1 MIFPWLGS
9 LVLLFAIGV
18 SLWMAWGLPADVTTA
33 FLSGIFL
40 GLIVTEGV
48 TQNYHR
54 LFSFYYSQTNIGEV
68 KRSIKRSYAIA
79 AVILSA
85 SIAAIFIISVIEN
98 IPLELAA
105 IAAISAVTISLHR
118 ISYVIMYALRKLQHL
133 AVAYAGAFVAI
144 IAVFYLSSTIIS
156 DITLRYFISLAS
168 ALTVLSAFAA
178 YHHYRI
184 VGRSSTSIVAKNAP
198 HFYSPLT
205 VNDNTIISRFG
216 VQMWECL
223 PYFMYGTFYFVM
235 LFADRII
242 SWFSNPHM
250 VTATNGTA
258 LPLAFNSVYHIGA
271 DLALLVII
279 PAAIIQYVLTSPI
292 YALVH
297 NRAVNLKVSEKQK
310 IDLFLNASYR
320 KIMITSV
327 AVSAAGAV
335 LLNII
340 APSIITEYFGGS
352 QTSINIMTF
361 ASIGAIFLSAFAAN
375 GIFLMFFGRSKNLA
389 IIALISA
396 LIVSIGGTILAQ
408 YGFENIIYAYVASMV
423 FAAAASTVVMQK
435 TMKQA
440 SSWLFAR
447 YL

>member
-1 MIFPWLGS
+1 
-9 LVLLFAIGV
+9 
-18 SLWMAWGLPADVTTA
+18 
-33 FLSGIFL
+33 
-40 GLIVTEGV
+40 
-48 TQNYHR
+48 
-54 LFSFYYSQTNIGEV
+54 
-68 KRSIKRSYAIA
+68 
-79 AVILSA
+79 
-85 SIAAIFIISVIEN
+85 
-98 IPLELAA
+98 
-105 IAAISAVTISLHR
+105 
-118 ISYVIMYALRKLQHL
+118 
-133 AVAYAGAFVAI
+133 
-144 IAVFYLSSTIIS
+144 
-156 DITLRYFISLAS
+156 
-168 ALTVLSAFAA
+168 
-178 YHHYRI
+178 
-184 VGRSSTSIVAKNAP
+184 
-198 HFYSPLT
+198 
-205 VNDNTIISRFG
+205 
-216 VQMWECL
+216 
-223 PYFMYGTFYFVM
+223 M

-242 SWFSNPHM
+242 SWFSNPNM